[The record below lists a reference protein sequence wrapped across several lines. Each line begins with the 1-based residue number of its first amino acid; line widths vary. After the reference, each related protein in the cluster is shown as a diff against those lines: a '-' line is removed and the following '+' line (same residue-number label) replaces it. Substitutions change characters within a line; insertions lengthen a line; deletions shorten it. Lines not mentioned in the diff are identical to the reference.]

1 MAGDDLTPSE
11 AAILVVLMVE
21 AREVLNTELRE
32 RYGLDV
38 RKPSRDKLARLH
50 YVSNRKSGR
59 TTALQLDDK
68 GWVRMQSDFDFK
80 ARGATALGA
89 ALTALHTHLRD
100 RIVERSGAANLT
112 ELFARTEM
120 RAPAGLSP
128 RTDMRAPAGLGPRV
142 LAAVRA
148 LAEKP
153 GDWVGLRRLR
163 PFFADVPRDELDEAL
178 RQLSDRGAVT
188 IVPESNQR
196 TLTAADHE
204 AALRLGGQENH
215 LLAVGV

>member
-21 AREVLNTELRE
+21 AREVLNTELRD

-38 RKPSRDKLARLH
+38 RKPARDKLERLQ
-50 YVSNRKSGR
+50 YVASRKSGR
-59 TTALQLDDK
+59 TVALQLDDK
-68 GWVRMQSDFDFK
+68 GWVRMQSDFTFK

-89 ALTALHTHLRD
+89 ALTALHAHLRD

-120 RAPAGLSP
+120 RAPSDLNA
-128 RTDMRAPAGLGPRV
+128 RV
-142 LAAVRA
+142 LSSVQA
-148 LAEKP
+148 LSAKT
-153 GDWVGLRRLR
+153 GDWVSLRRLR
-163 PFFADVPRDELDEAL
+163 PFFADVPREQLDEAL
-178 RQLSDRGAVT
+178 RQLSDSGTVT

-204 AALRLGGQENH
+204 AALRLGGQDNH

>member
-1 MAGDDLTPSE
+1 MAGDELTPSE

-21 AREVLNTELRE
+21 AREVLNTELQE

-38 RKPSRDKLARLH
+38 RKPTRDKLARLH
-50 YVSNRKSGR
+50 YVASRKSGR

-68 GWVRMQSDFDFK
+68 GWVRMQSDFNFK

-89 ALTALHTHLRD
+89 ALTALHAHLRD
-100 RIVERSGAANLT
+100 RLLERSGAANLT

-120 RAPAGLSP
+120 RAPA
-128 RTDMRAPAGLGPRV
+128 DFNARV
-142 LAAVRA
+142 LGAARA
-148 LAEKP
+148 LASKP
-153 GDWVGLRRLR
+153 GDWVSLRRLR
-163 PFFADVPRDELDEAL
+163 PFFADVPREQLDEAL
-178 RQLSDRGAVT
+178 RQLSDRGVVT
-188 IVPESNQR
+188 IVPESNQK

>member
-21 AREVLNTELRE
+21 AREVLNTELRD

-38 RKPSRDKLARLH
+38 RKPTRDKLERLH
-50 YVSNRKSGR
+50 YVASRKSGR

-68 GWVRMQSDFDFK
+68 GWVRMQSDLNFK
-80 ARGATALGA
+80 GGGALGA
-89 ALTALHTHLRD
+89 ALTALHTQLRE

-120 RAPAGLSP
+120 RAPSDLNA
-128 RTDMRAPAGLGPRV
+128 RI
-142 LAAVRA
+142 LAAVQA
-148 LAEKP
+148 LAAKT
-153 GDWVGLRRLR
+153 GDWVSLRRLR
-163 PFFADVPRDELDEAL
+163 PFFADVPREQLDEVL
-178 RQLSDRGAVT
+178 RQLSDSGAVT
-188 IVPESNQR
+188 IVPESNQK
-196 TLTAADHE
+196 TLTTADHE
-204 AALRLGGQENH
+204 AALRLGGQDNH

>member
-21 AREVLNTELRE
+21 AREVLNTELRD

-38 RKPSRDKLARLH
+38 RKPTRVKLERLH
-50 YVSNRKSGR
+50 YVASRKSGR

-68 GWVRMQSDFDFK
+68 GWVRMQSDLNFK
-80 ARGATALGA
+80 GGGALGA
-89 ALTALHTHLRD
+89 ALTALHTQLRE

-120 RAPAGLSP
+120 RAPSDLNA
-128 RTDMRAPAGLGPRV
+128 RV
-142 LAAVRA
+142 LSAVQA
-148 LAEKP
+148 LAAKS
-153 GDWVGLRRLR
+153 GDWVSLRRLR
-163 PFFADVPRDELDEAL
+163 PFFADVPREQLDEAL
-178 RQLSDRGAVT
+178 RQLSDSGAVT

-204 AALRLGGQENH
+204 AALRLGGQDNH